1 LRLAPSERSFGAL
14 VGIALLYTTRIEGN
28 ERYALSD
35 EDFGL
40 IAIADDGTYPH
51 NIVLAA
57 WEELAARGVVVEFIE
72 QQEVPSETPDLVT
85 VATFRNYV
93 QAQFTQSRLLSSGMP
108 SFLFDDNTI
117 RIDCSC
123 PQHSVAS
130 NCACPPAIHWR
141 RWRFLGS
148 LDTSHRAGRS

>member
-1 LRLAPSERSFGAL
+1 MQVSRQKILEF
-14 VGIALLYTTRIEGN
+14 TN
-28 ERYALSD
+28 EDL
-35 EDFGL
+35 GL
-40 IAIADDGTYPH
+40 IATADAGTYPDEV
-51 NIVLAA
+51 VLAV

-93 QAQFTQSRLLSSGMP
+93 QAQFTQSRLLSSGMT

-130 NCACPPAIHWR
+130 NCACPPAIPRPAR
-141 RWRFLGS
+141 RRGRGS
-148 LDTSHRAGRS
+148 GRAARTGAR